1 MGKGVSGRA
10 GCGDREGCR
19 GGKLKGPPSGWPAGR
34 LPSARVVRAGSA
46 LSERRGEG
54 GRPCRARGGVPG
66 GGAAPA
72 GSVPGSG
79 EEAAAPGGN
88 EGAAPA
94 RGRRREAAPRGR
106 CRRVGEPE
114 RRWKWP
120 RGGGRDPR
128 RAVRREADRHRGAAG
143 EGGVGTGVFPAGGVI
158 WCPFGKCGCPDV
170 SWPLWKYFRLLAAAG
185 PRRGRS
191 WQRVALRVSGVEG
204 R

>member
-1 MGKGVSGRA
+1 MP
-10 GCGDREGCR
+10 E
-19 GGKLKGPPSGWPAGR
+19 
-34 LPSARVVRAGSA
+34 
-46 LSERRGEG
+46 
-54 GRPCRARGGVPG
+54 G
-66 GGAAPA
+66 GGAR
-72 GSVPGSG
+72 
-79 EEAAAPGGN
+79 AAL
-88 EGAAPA
+88 EMAA
-94 RGRRREAAPRGR
+94 
-106 CRRVGEPE
+106 
-114 RRWKWP
+114 
-120 RGGGRDPR
+120 GGGRDPR

>member
-1 MGKGVSGRA
+1 MREA
-10 GCGDREGCR
+10 GCRA
-19 GGKLKGPPSGWPAGR
+19 AGR
-34 LPSARVVRAGSA
+34 L
-46 LSERRGEG
+46 
-54 GRPCRARGGVPG
+54 RPAQCRARGRKRRPQEVTRGQRRPG
-66 GGAAPA
+66 AGAGRRLPA
-72 GSVPGSG
+72 GVAGGWGSPSG
-79 EEAAAPGGN
+79 AGN
-88 EGAAPA
+88 G
-94 RGRRREAAPRGR
+94 
-106 CRRVGEPE
+106 
-114 RRWKWP
+114 
-120 RGGGRDPR
+120 RGGGDPR

>member
-1 MGKGVSGRA
+1 M
-10 GCGDREGCR
+10 
-19 GGKLKGPPSGWPAGR
+19 
-34 LPSARVVRAGSA
+34 
-46 LSERRGEG
+46 
-54 GRPCRARGGVPG
+54 PG